1 MLGRSALVPAVVLV
15 WGGLFSMRERVARAE
30 QPLDRAAQELRSN
43 DDFRVRTQAA
53 LALGA
58 SKDKR
63 AVKPL
68 CGGLDDANT
77 TVRAAAAAALG
88 KLGLGGQD
96 CLKRRAASESNASV
110 KSVIAKALEKFV
122 PAQKPTLN
130 DSTRYYVAV
139 GATTDKTGRSGTEV
153 DDLVRAALE
162 EAAGTADG
170 TVVAPRDEKPA
181 QAKTLLAKHKQ
192 VKSFFLWPKVMAP
205 DYSGGKLTLRF
216 EIAVFT
222 YPSRSLKGTIPMKLT
237 MPDVDS
243 ADKEAEDDLIK
254 QAAASGFAKFKQNL
268 SRLE

>member
-1 MLGRSALVPAVVLV
+1 MVLV
-15 WGGLFSMRERVARAE
+15 SVGSLSTGEGTAVAD
-30 QPLDRAAQELRSN
+30 QPVDRAAQELRSN

-58 SKDKR
+58 SRDKR

-68 CGGLDDANT
+68 CGGLDDGNT

-88 KLGLGGQD
+88 KLNLGGQE
-96 CLKRRAASESNASV
+96 CLKRRAASEPNASV
-110 KSVIAKALEKFV
+110 KSVIARALEKIGGS
-122 PAQKPTLN
+122 QKPTVT
-130 DSTRYYVAV
+130 DSTKYYVAV
-139 GATTDKTGRSGTEV
+139 GPTTDKTGRSGTGV
-153 DDLVRAALE
+153 DDLVRGALE
-162 EAAGTADG
+162 EAAGTVDG
-170 TVVAPRDEKPA
+170 AVVAPKDEKPGE
-181 QAKTLLAKHKQ
+181 AKTLLAKHKQ
-192 VKSFFLWPKVMAP
+192 VKSFYLWPKVMAP

-222 YPSRSLKGTIPMKLT
+222 YPNRSLKGTIPMKLT

-254 QAAASGFAKFKQNL
+254 QAATSGFAKFKQNL